1 LVLIATDCVPHQVV
15 LISPEGHTITREARD
30 LFEIAYACSSSLKAK
45 AKKEKEFGEEREQAH
60 KERGKLHELMHA
72 LRPLEKQLGRIS
84 AKLAKLRP
92 SEIAEIEDFIME
104 PQPAR
109 ATEAALQQAL
119 AELEAA
125 KTALGQ
131 LPETALEEM
140 RTTDTPSDPL
150 RAAVEAVAVLLD
162 TKPDFASVQNRLM
175 RVSSRAQDGALS
187 SASKSEAEFG
197 SKLGSKLGSSS
208 ALIRR
213 MLSLDLDAVPKTA
226 PSRLRRYL
234 EQPAPPPELEPVA
247 AALRQWA
254 AAVLQHDLAREEARM
269 RVEQHAC
276 TVAMQTACECLCD
289 LCGLHAIEEDL
300 RGVLQ
305 MAAKYPSLEVQ
316 KEAETAAA
324 AADAAKRAADEAA
337 AKAAAARAAATAAG
351 KAAAKGKKVKAA
363 ADKAAEAAREEATAK
378 KAAEA
383 AEAAKKV
390 AEAAKEV
397 DEAAQKASAEEEELM
412 TSDDL

>member
-1 LVLIATDCVPHQVV
+1 MIATDCVLPQV
-15 LISPEGHTITREARD
+15 
-30 LFEIAYACSSSLKAK
+30 
-45 AKKEKEFGEEREQAH
+45 
-60 KERGKLHELMHA
+60 
-72 LRPLEKQLGRIS
+72 
-84 AKLAKLRP
+84 
-92 SEIAEIEDFIME
+92 
-104 PQPAR
+104 
-109 ATEAALQQAL
+109 
-119 AELEAA
+119 
-125 KTALGQ
+125 
-131 LPETALEEM
+131 

-187 SASKSEAEFG
+187 SASKSEAEFR
-197 SKLGSKLGSSS
+197 SKLGSSS

-247 AALRQWA
+247 AALRQWV

-397 DEAAQKASAEEEELM
+397 DEAAQKASAEEELM

>member
-1 LVLIATDCVPHQVV
+1 MIAIDCHDCVLPQVC
-15 LISPEGHTITREARD
+15 T
-30 LFEIAYACSSSLKAK
+30 
-45 AKKEKEFGEEREQAH
+45 
-60 KERGKLHELMHA
+60 
-72 LRPLEKQLGRIS
+72 
-84 AKLAKLRP
+84 
-92 SEIAEIEDFIME
+92 
-104 PQPAR
+104 
-109 ATEAALQQAL
+109 TE
-119 AELEAA
+119 
-125 KTALGQ
+125 
-131 LPETALEEM
+131 
-140 RTTDTPSDPL
+140 TPSDAL

-175 RVSSRAQDGALS
+175 RVSSRAQDGAFS
-187 SASKSEAEFG
+187 SA
-197 SKLGSKLGSSS
+197 SKLGSSS
-208 ALIRR
+208 TLFVRR

-226 PSRLRRYL
+226 PNRLRRYL

-247 AALRQWA
+247 AALRQWV

-337 AKAAAARAAATAAG
+337 ATAAAARAAATAAG

-363 ADKAAEAAREEATAK
+363 ADKEAEAARAEATAK
-378 KAAEA
+378 KAAVA

-397 DEAAQKASAEEEELM
+397 DEAAQKASAEEELM